1 MLLPR
6 GSNTLQAGTR
16 MLVSEITRLSQSN
29 LIQYGRVDHIH
40 NPRSRELGN
49 VSKHIGFQMVV
60 PRLP

>member
-1 MLLPR
+1 
-6 GSNTLQAGTR
+6 

-40 NPRSRELGN
+40 NPRSRKLGN